1 MRGADGRMKIG
12 CHISVAKGLVKAAQT
27 AYELGAESF
36 QVFTK
41 NPRGLKPKQINF
53 TDADQG
59 RRFCEE
65 QDITLIAHTPYIT
78 NLSTPKADLH
88 RVTVRSI
95 REDLQIAEAY
105 GAIGA
110 VVHCGKHVGQ
120 GEEIG
125 RKRMVETLN
134 QILVDYEGSTK
145 LLLENTAGQGTEL
158 GLTIE
163 ELVEIRQAT
172 EDPEKIGFCF
182 DTCHGFA
189 AGIWQMETFS
199 TLLQT
204 MERCEYLRHLV
215 VIHFNDSK
223 VPYQSRKDRH
233 EKIGKGKIGAEALAL
248 FLRVPLLAGMP
259 VILETP
265 VEDESEYAEEIKLLH
280 RLRAEDV

>member
-1 MRGADGRMKIG
+1 
-12 CHISVAKGLVKAAQT
+12 
-27 AYELGAESF
+27 
-36 QVFTK
+36 
-41 NPRGLKPKQINF
+41 
-53 TDADQG
+53 
-59 RRFCEE
+59 
-65 QDITLIAHTPYIT
+65 
-78 NLSTPKADLH
+78 
-88 RVTVRSI
+88 
-95 REDLQIAEAY
+95 
-105 GAIGA
+105 
-110 VVHCGKHVGQ
+110 
-120 GEEIG
+120 
-125 RKRMVETLN
+125 VETLN

-172 EDPEKIGFCF
+172 DDPEKIGFCF

-189 AGIWQMETFS
+189 AGIWQMETFPS
-199 TLLQT
+199 LLQT
-204 MERCEYLRHLV
+204 MTECEYLHHLV